1 MIPCVALLALLSQ
14 DLDTAPRPAGQTALK
29 TEVHSGATASDSP
42 VSVDL
47 SIDVNRSGAARWSG
61 FTPSVTF
68 VANRRWSF
76 EAGLPLF
83 AVNGALSDDGQ
94 SHVGLGDAYGT
105 VYFDLSSEATTF
117 YTSASASAP
126 TGSVRKGLG
135 FGQVTW
141 EWSNHVERS
150 FGRVTPYGDGGISNG
165 LDLSNRASHGRR
177 GARAPAPIVGRV
189 IDGESGVAFGF
200 SDAVS
205 LSVSGYLTQSWG
217 AQSTVTATGPRGKRA
232 VVLST
237 ANQVRDRG
245 WSADLSVSTG
255 RMADLSV
262 WFWRSQT
269 FYSNTLSVSLVLHL
283 WEILHRTP

>member
-1 MIPCVALLALLSQ
+1 MALLVLLSQ
-14 DLDTAPRPAGQTALK
+14 HLDTTPRPAGQVAPK
-29 TEVHSGATASDSP
+29 TGVHSGATASDSP

-47 SIDVNRSGAARWSG
+47 SIDVNRSGAARWWG

-68 VANRRWSF
+68 VANGRWSF

-83 AVNGALSDDGQ
+83 AVNGALSADAK
-94 SHVGLGDAYGT
+94 SHAGLGDAYGT
-105 VYFDLSSEATTF
+105 VYFDLSGEATTL

-126 TGSVRKGLG
+126 TGSVSKGLG
-135 FGQVTW
+135 FGQATW
-141 EWSNHVERS
+141 QWSNHIERS

-165 LDLSNRASHGRR
+165 LDLSSRASHPRR
-177 GARAPAPIVGRV
+177 SGTALAPVVGRV
-189 IDGESGVAFGF
+189 IDGETGLTFGF

-205 LSVSGYLTQSWG
+205 LSVSGYLTQPWG
-217 AQSTVTATGPRGKRA
+217 AQSIVTATGPRGKRT
-232 VVLST
+232 VVVST
-237 ANQVRDRG
+237 ANLIRDRG
-245 WSADLSVSTG
+245 WSVDLSAATG

-269 FYSNTLSVSLVLHL
+269 FSSNTVSAGLVLHL